1 MAPVALVPSAAAET
15 LRLDPNGSAKQ
26 RGATAK
32 L

>member
-1 MAPVALVPSAAAET
+1 MIPVALVLPAAAET
-15 LRLDPNGSAKQ
+15 PRLGPNGSAKQ